1 MSRRSSRPR
10 TSHPRRTS
18 HTRLARANSLTPKEI
33 APTSQPRSQIRQAS
47 VARDARTAA
56 LLAPYDDDLVVRFAP
71 KTVAS
76 YRAVLRHYVAW
87 LEARG
92 LSLTAVTS
100 ADLLAYQRDVVAL
113 RRRDGQPYSADH
125 QMQHVTVLKGLY
137 GFLVR
142 RGVLL
147 ANPTGLLVYPRVE
160 QRLPRAIL
168 SQADVRAVLD
178 TATDRTPRGLR
189 DRAILETLY
198 ATGLR
203 AGELVRLTLRD
214 VDTEDRLLRILLG
227 KGRKDRTVPLTRAAA
242 AAIEAYLVQGRPR
255 LRGARTSPYLF
266 LARRGGRLYSSAL
279 CDLVTAALARAG
291 VDRHATCHTFRHS
304 AATHLLKGGADIRHI
319 QQLLGHTSLAT
330 TERYT
335 RVEISD
341 LKEVLRRAHPRGR

>member
-1 MSRRSSRPR
+1 MSRPTSQPR
-10 TSHPRRTS
+10 KTSQGQ
-18 HTRLARANSLTPKEI
+18 LARRNSLTPHEI
-33 APTSQPRSQIRQAS
+33 APTSQPRSDIRRGRVS
-47 VARDARTAA
+47 RDQRTAA
-56 LLAPYDDDLVVRFAP
+56 ILAPYDDDLVVRFAR

-76 YRAVLRHYVAW
+76 YRAVLRQYVAW
-87 LEARG
+87 LEAHD
-92 LSLTAVTS
+92 LMLTSVTS
-100 ADLLAYQRDVVAL
+100 ADLAAYQRDLVAA
-113 RRRDGQPYSADH
+113 RKADGQPYSADH
-125 QMQHVTVLKGLY
+125 QMQHVTVLKHLN

-142 RGVLL
+142 RGIVL

-168 SQADVRAVLD
+168 STRDVRSVLD
-178 TATDRTPRGLR
+178 AGDDRTPLGLR

-198 ATGLR
+198 ATGIR

-214 VDTEDRLLRILLG
+214 VDTEDRLLRIVLG

-242 AAIEAYLVQGRPR
+242 SAIEAYLVRGRPR
-255 LRGARTSPYLF
+255 IRGACTSPYLF
-266 LARRGGRLYSSAL
+266 LGLRGGRLYSSAL
-279 CDLVTAALARAG
+279 CDLIAAATTRAG